1 MKYCPTCNREY
12 VDDSVIYCLADGVFL
27 RDSSDPKT
35 TIANPPPRATDARTE
50 VLPDNQKTGNGN
62 ALSRSE
68 EAEML
73 AHVPLFVN
81 LDSTELE
88 NLADLVD
95 QVDVKA
101 GDVIFHEHDKGDA
114 LYIVETGSVR
124 IWVRDEDVQEVTLSE
139 LKPGDFF
146 GELAVLDSGERSAN
160 ASAIVDST
168 LHRLS
173 RDDFHEFLLKYP
185 HAAIDVIREIASRLR
200 ATNLLVSQRVTRN
213 INQEMDATLTVGQR
227 VADKVAAFGGSWTF
241 IFIFGG
247 ILLTWM
253 VANSIVLARIGSG
266 ENGEQWDPYPYIL
279 LNLVLSTL
287 AALQAPVIMM
297 SQNRAAEKDR
307 LAAEQDFKVNLKSE
321 FMLEE
326 LVRRDRE
333 RTRQIDDLL
342 EQIQRLQ
349 KQG

>member
-1 MKYCPTCNREY
+1 MSE
-12 VDDSVIYCLADGVFL
+12 
-27 RDSSDPKT
+27 
-35 TIANPPPRATDARTE
+35 E
-50 VLPDNQKTGNGN
+50 
-62 ALSRSE
+62 LSRSE
-68 EAEML
+68 EALML
-73 AHVPLFVN
+73 SHVPLFIN

-88 NLADLVD
+88 DLAELVD
-95 QVDVKA
+95 QVEVKA
-101 GDVIFHEHDKGDA
+101 GDIIFHEHDKGDA

-124 IWVRDEDVQEVTLSE
+124 IWVRDEDAQEVTLSE

-173 RDDFHEFLLKYP
+173 RDDFHDFLLKYP
-185 HAAIDVIREIASRLR
+185 HAALDVIREIAARLR

-213 INQEMDATLTVGQR
+213 INQEMDATLTFGQR
-227 VADKVAAFGGSWTF
+227 IADKVAAFGGSWTF

-247 ILLTWM
+247 ILFAWM
-253 VANSIVLARIGSG
+253 VTNSLILARIGNQNKPKPEVAVTSTQNAQSAPEPDTG
-266 ENGEQWDPYPYIL
+266 LQWDPYPYIL

-321 FMLEE
+321 YMLEE

-333 RTRQIDDLL
+333 RTRQIDELL
-342 EQIQRLQ
+342 GQIQGLQ
-349 KQG
+349 TSVAKKDGKSPSGSAA